1 MAREPIH
8 PGMRDIGEQ
17 VRNRLVQE
25 ILEAVKP
32 IEEDLGRE
40 NLRQFYDSYL
50 ETTPANL
57 ERLKELLAAERGP
70 EFAMA
75 AHALKG
81 SSSMFGLGTVQ
92 ALCLDLEELGRA
104 SNFVSAASR
113 LQMLEREMPM
123 VYAALDYCRRFMAGP

>member
-1 MAREPIH
+1 MAREPIK
-8 PGMRDIGEQ
+8 PGMGDIGEHALKT
-17 VRNRLVQE
+17 LVEE

-50 ETTPANL
+50 QTTSANVA
-57 ERLKELLAAERGP
+57 RLKELLAAERGL

-81 SSSMFGLGTVQ
+81 SSSMFGLGSVQ
-92 ALCLDLEELGRA
+92 ALCLELEDLGHVSDFA
-104 SNFVSAASR
+104 SAAVR
-113 LQMLEREMPM
+113 LQRLEREMPM
-123 VYAALDYCRRFMAGP
+123 VYAALEYCRRF